1 MAYLILKQDDSQ
13 FKSFKLTKSV
23 TNIGRRS
30 THDVIFTDPKL
41 SRDHA
46 EIIALKDGG
55 YEIHDLGAKL
65 PTRVNGKIISSH
77 RLKDGDRISLGDSEL
92 IFKSEEPCSTAH
104 VEFLAAE
111 AMSEESEEVTSLDA
125 KKTTFYSVD
134 DLDLI
139 SLQRDHQRLM
149 LLYEFGKAANLH
161 LEDPHQLLDEILS
174 VAFRTLDAER
184 GFLALVDENTGELT
198 CELVR
203 DNIGN
208 QETEKLEVSRTIIH
222 KVLKEG
228 VSILTVNALKDKQFK
243 DVKSVQEYNIRSA
256 VCAPL
261 FFQGEVVGVVY
272 LDNRASTGSFSQD
285 DLMFLTA
292 LSHQAGIAI
301 GNSRLHR
308 QVVQENVRLIN
319 ALKPKFQ
326 IIGDSEEMKRVYNTI
341 RKVAPSDI
349 TILIQGETGTGKEL
363 VARAIHS
370 QSPRSNKPFVA
381 VNCAAIPKELIESE
395 LFGHEKGAFTG
406 ATSARQGKFEL
417 ANGGSVLL
425 DEIGDM
431 SLDLQSKVLR
441 TLEEKEIQRV
451 GGSKDIKVD
460 VRVIAA
466 THKDLEKAVKEGE
479 FREDLYYRLNVVLLK
494 LPPLQERKEDIIQ
507 LAEYFMSGKAKKI
520 SPKAKQLLLAYG
532 WPGNIRELKN
542 CIERAVVLGD
552 GEVIQPEDLPINV
565 RQGRK
570 VIPSP
575 LESLDQMEE
584 EHIIRVLRSANW
596 NKSIAAKILGITR
609 QTLDNKIDKYKIKK

>member
-13 FKSFKLTKSV
+13 VKSFKLTKSV

-46 EIIALKDGG
+46 EITALKDGG
-55 YEIHDLGAKL
+55 YEIHDLGAKH

-77 RLKDGDRISLGDSEL
+77 RLKDGDRISLGDYEL

-111 AMSEESEEVTSLDA
+111 DMSEESEEVASLDA

-139 SLQRDHQRLM
+139 SLQKDHQRLM

-174 VAFRTLDAER
+174 AAFRTLDAER

-203 DNIGN
+203 DNTGN

-256 VCAPL
+256 ICAPL

-319 ALKPKFQ
+319 VLKPKFQ
-326 IIGDSEEMKRVYNTI
+326 IIGNSEEMKRVYNTI

-370 QSPRSNKPFVA
+370 QSPRTNKPFIA

-406 ATSARQGKFEL
+406 ATSARQGKFEI

-451 GGSKDIKVD
+451 GGSKNIKVD

-466 THKDLEKAVKEGE
+466 THKDLGKAVKEGE

-542 CIERAVVLGD
+542 CLERAVVLGD

-584 EHIIRVLRSANW
+584 EHIIRILRSANW